1 MTFLKRIQTLL
12 NENVSVPAEKQPG
25 LSMLGLSLLLGII
38 AQAILIV
45 SAVEQP
51 NYWDF
56 TTWLNTLSNNG
67 SPLAGLAL
75 YALAGTLF
83 ALAISRLLPQQ
94 PENAISLTPRQ
105 RPAPRF
111 GFWFT
116 SLGLATLGFI
126 RNRHANAPGYENTVE
141 VILWLASIGLFSYSV
156 FVDSGF
162 RLPNKSTLQEWFS
175 KNRRELLVIA
185 ILLCGALLLRVIDLE
200 SHPYAFTND
209 EGEMGGTGLCI
220 LEGSCATFFT
230 ARWAYQPTLAF
241 VPTALSVGLLGNTAV
256 AVRLVSALTGA
267 LAVLFAYLFSRDAFG
282 KQTAWV
288 AAILAAA
295 FVPHLHFSRLGF
307 DNIIDSLSSTLL
319 LWLVMRGARQG
330 SPLYYLA
337 AGIVAGLCFYT
348 YPGSRLS
355 PALAIIALAW
365 IALRAP
371 VFLRAQW
378 RNLFIF
384 AAATI
389 IVAAPIAGY
398 FAAYPKVFMSRIA
411 NEAVIYEGPQENR
424 ALTDLADVAPVIGQQ
439 VFKSALVF
447 VSTGGAFH
455 FFGTP
460 RPYFTPAAAMLFM
473 FGLALLLRRLP
484 GMYSLPLL
492 AWFWAP
498 VLLGSAL
505 TGGAPSHQ
513 RMLGSSMAAVII
525 VSVSL
530 TAIFQALRVLNPLA
544 KRLAPLLLLGILLL
558 NGLTDVRF
566 YFDEYRNR
574 HFFADLNNEITYESR
589 RYIAP
594 LEESGRFY
602 LLGEPMTFT
611 SFGSFGYFAPRVE
624 KYDFNN
630 VTREALAALPNDK
643 DALFLAIPMREADL
657 LKISE
662 WLPGGQWMTEPRR
675 FQPQEVLFFTY
686 QVSKEQ
692 LQGFQP

>member
-12 NENVSVPAEKQPG
+12 NENASVPAEKQPG
-25 LSMLGLSLLLGII
+25 LSLLGLSLLLGII
-38 AQAILIV
+38 AQTVLVV
-45 SAVEQP
+45 SAVDQP
-51 NYWDF
+51 DYWDF
-56 TTWLNTLSNNG
+56 TTWLETLGNNG

-83 ALAISRLLPQQ
+83 AFAISRLLPQQ
-94 PENAISLTPRQ
+94 PENAVSRAPRQ

-116 SLGLATLGFI
+116 SLGLAALGFI

-141 VILWLASIGLFSYSV
+141 IILWLASIGLFSYSV
-156 FVDSGF
+156 LVDSGF
-162 RLPNKSTLQEWFS
+162 SLPQKPAIQAWFS
-175 KNRRELLVIA
+175 KNRRELFVIA

-200 SHPYAFTND
+200 SHPYSFTND

-220 LEGSCATFFT
+220 LDGNCATFFT
-230 ARWAYQPTLAF
+230 ARWAFQPTLAF
-241 VPTALSVGLLGNTAV
+241 VPTALSVGLFGNTAV

-282 KQTAWV
+282 KQTAWI

-295 FVPHLHFSRLGF
+295 FTQHLHFSRLGF
-307 DNIIDSLSSTLL
+307 DNIIDSLSSALL
-319 LWLVMRGARQG
+319 FWLVMRGARQG

-355 PALAIIALAW
+355 PVLAVVALAW
-365 IALRAP
+365 VALRVP
-371 VFLRAQW
+371 GFLRAQW

-384 AAATI
+384 AAAAI
-389 IVAAPIAGY
+389 IVVAPMAGY
-398 FAAYPKVFMSRIA
+398 FSAYPKIFMSRIA

-424 ALTDLADVAPVIGQQ
+424 TLTDLAYVAPVIGQQ

-447 VSTGGAFH
+447 ISTGGAFH

-460 RPYFTPAAAMLFM
+460 RPYFTPAAAIFFM

-484 GMYSLPLL
+484 GIYSLPLL

-513 RMLGSSMAAVII
+513 RMLGSSMPAVII
-525 VSVSL
+525 AAVSL
-530 TAIFQALRVLNPLA
+530 NAIYLAFKSLNPLA

-558 NGLTDVRF
+558 NGATDLRF
-566 YFDEYRNR
+566 YFDEYRNK
-574 HFFADLNNEITYESR
+574 HIFADLNNEITYESR

-594 LEESGRFY
+594 LEDSGRFY

-611 SFGSFGYFAPRVE
+611 SFGSFNYFSPRVE

-630 VTREALAALPNDK
+630 VTREALADLPNDK
-643 DALFLAIPMREADL
+643 DALFLSIPSREADL
-657 LKISE
+657 LKIAE

-675 FQPQEVLFFTY
+675 FQPQEVLFFAY
-686 QVSKEQ
+686 KVSKEQ